1 MQDKKFFDEADDF
14 WSLDDLL
21 PKKEKPT
28 YSPKSCDTEAVDFE
42 INGAAP
48 EPNGERIPE
57 RKYPPITATKK
68 NKSFEEWLSERKKYE
83 ENRFTYGK
91 VTVSEYV
98 PDNPLIKKVTVSS
111 DPNAGR
117 FSERFLRDALR
128 LYDSE
133 CEFNGN
139 IPFHSYY
146 PQYSQMSA
154 EQIACYI
161 GFRTDARKGVFNKV
175 DTAYIYLYL
184 YEIINTPQKAPHPE
198 RAKSICDLIKAYHD
212 QDDRLLSDMCNWL
225 CDLCLIYNVHLSPEY
240 LGELYA
246 KATSACRIK
255 EFFIGLDT
263 ELSKDYALISA
274 VSSYDYKK
282 SRFYQENKEA
292 YDKLV
297 PAATCVAINEMSKN
311 DSRFLKEHE
320 SACTLIHESYNGAL
334 CTSEVKFTISL
345 ECICI
350 TRSENVKKALSEAVK
365 YSENC
370 LRSHLGIKP
379 RLTVNYLP
387 AEYKSVIKAFFRENL
402 GPITRHT
409 VNIRKAAPIDELR
422 PEYESLYEPQSH
434 GISFEEARR
443 IEESSWEIT
452 KKLITEPFEEPE
464 PIVEEV
470 KTLSDKNRELYGLM
484 YILKK
489 DVKAFE
495 ELARSSG
502 ILTDAFADEINSFAL
517 EIIGDIALIP
527 GENGYEIIEDYIPDI
542 TDILSENGLL

>member
-1 MQDKKFFDEADDF
+1 MQDKRFFDETDEF

-21 PKKEKPT
+21 PKKEKAI
-28 YSPKSCDTEAVDFE
+28 YSPEPRDTEAVDFE
-42 INGAAP
+42 INGTAS
-48 EPNGERIPE
+48 ETKGERIPK
-57 RKYPPITATKK
+57 RKYPPITSAPK
-68 NKSFEEWLSERKKYE
+68 NKSFEEWLSERKRYE
-83 ENRFTYGK
+83 DNRFTHGK
-91 VTVSEYV
+91 VTVNEYV
-98 PDNPLIKKVTVSS
+98 PDNPLIKKVTISI

-139 IPFHSYY
+139 VPFQSYY

-161 GFRTDARKGVFNKV
+161 GFRTNARQGVFKKV

-184 YEIINTPQKAPHPE
+184 YEIINTPQKAPHEE

-212 QDDRLLSDMCNWL
+212 LDERLLSDMCNWL
-225 CDLCLIYNVHLSPEY
+225 CDLCLIYNVQLKSDY
-240 LGELYA
+240 LGELVG

-255 EFFIGLDT
+255 EFFIGSDAK
-263 ELSKDYALISA
+263 LSRDYALISA

-282 SRFYQENKEA
+282 SRFYQANKEA
-292 YDKLV
+292 YDKFI
-297 PAATCVAINEMSKN
+297 PAVTCIAVNEMSKR
-311 DSRFLKEHE
+311 DSRFLKEQE

-334 CTSEVKFTISL
+334 CTSEVKSTISL

-350 TRSENVKKALSEAVK
+350 TRSENIKKAVSEAVK

-379 RLTVNYLP
+379 RLTVNYLTTD
-387 AEYKSVIKAFFRENL
+387 YKSVIKAFFRENL
-402 GPITRHT
+402 GEVARHA
-409 VNIRKAAPIDELR
+409 VSVRKVEPSTEPR
-422 PEYESLYEPQSH
+422 SEYEALYEPKSY
-434 GISFEEARR
+434 GVSFEQAKE

-452 KKLITEPFEEPE
+452 KKLVSELNEEPE
-464 PIVEEV
+464 PIEET
-470 KTLSDKNRELYGLM
+470 KPHDTKRELYGLM

-489 DVKAFE
+489 DIKSFE
-495 ELARSSG
+495 TLARSNG
-502 ILTDAFADEINSFAL
+502 LLTDAFADEINSFAL
-517 EIIGDIALIP
+517 QAIGDIAVTV
-527 GENGYEIIEDYIPDI
+527 GENGYEIIEDYITDI